1 MLTNEEKRLIEV
13 VEQAPQTTPYSWTV
27 QTIKALIK
35 NEVEKYV
42 ISKCSEELESGELL
56 IVNVEIGEMPKEA
69 VKNILDGLKE
79 RFNEAGISKVI
90 FTATRNGE
98 GIITT
103 KKIKEIKK

>member
-56 IVNVEIGEMPKEA
+56 IVNVEIGEMPKEVRA
-69 VKNILDGLKE
+69 ICHYGKCAYLCGVNL
-79 RFNEAGISKVI
+79 
-90 FTATRNGE
+90 T
-98 GIITT
+98 
-103 KKIKEIKK
+103 